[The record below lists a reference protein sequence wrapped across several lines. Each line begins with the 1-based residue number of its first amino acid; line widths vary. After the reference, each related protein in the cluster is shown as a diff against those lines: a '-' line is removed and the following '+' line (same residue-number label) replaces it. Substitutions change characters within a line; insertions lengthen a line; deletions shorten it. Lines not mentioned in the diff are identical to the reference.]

1 MEEDEQKI
9 KEEAKYLIAKTKQMM
24 ENMNLT
30 SPSQNLE
37 KRNTKI
43 NKSQSKNN
51 NKSNSTAHYSNPS
64 FDSSKLSPSRR
75 SNALPYENY
84 LINGKK
90 INSESDMKIN
100 IKNLTKKISELT
112 NVIQRLE
119 KEIKNKDE
127 IIDSLEKK
135 LISSTQHIDN
145 LNKMIIKDRS
155 DNIQVENSNMKRKIL
170 DLEKKIKDNTFM
182 YEEIIKEYKNKLS
195 GLNNENDGNVN
206 QLNKLSE
213 DFQKLVINHHDVNYE
228 LKAKNNK
235 VEEFKKK
242 FEKQESNEK
251 VNVKKI
257 EQLEDTLKVL
267 VNLIKN
273 LFNEERE
280 FYPLR
285 SQLLDQI
292 KYLTLP

>member
-75 SNALPYENY
+75 SNTLPYENY

-257 EQLEDTLKVL
+257 EQLEYTLKVL

>member
-251 VNVKKI
+251 LNIKKI

>member
-75 SNALPYENY
+75 SNTLPYENY

-119 KEIKNKDE
+119 KEIKSKDE

>member
-37 KRNTKI
+37 KKNTKI

-75 SNALPYENY
+75 SNTLPYENY

-119 KEIKNKDE
+119 KEIKSKDE

-257 EQLEDTLKVL
+257 EQLEYTLKVL

-273 LFNEERE
+273 LFNKER
-280 FYPLR
+280 
-285 SQLLDQI
+285 
-292 KYLTLP
+292 

>member
-37 KRNTKI
+37 KKNTKI

-51 NKSNSTAHYSNPS
+51 NKSNSTTHYSNPS

-112 NVIQRLE
+112 NVIQKIE

-251 VNVKKI
+251 LNIKKI

>member
-119 KEIKNKDE
+119 KEIKSKDE

>member
-1 MEEDEQKI
+1 MEDEQII

-75 SNALPYENY
+75 SNTLPYENY

-119 KEIKNKDE
+119 KEIKSKDE

>member
-1 MEEDEQKI
+1 M
-9 KEEAKYLIAKTKQMM
+9 
-24 ENMNLT
+24 
-30 SPSQNLE
+30 
-37 KRNTKI
+37 
-43 NKSQSKNN
+43 
-51 NKSNSTAHYSNPS
+51 
-64 FDSSKLSPSRR
+64 
-75 SNALPYENY
+75 
-84 LINGKK
+84 
-90 INSESDMKIN
+90 
-100 IKNLTKKISELT
+100 TKKISELT
-112 NVIQRLE
+112 NTIQKLE
-119 KEIKNKDE
+119 KEIKNKDD
-127 IIDSLEKK
+127 IINTLEKK
-135 LISSTQHIDN
+135 LYSNSEIIDN
-145 LNKMIIKDRS
+145 LNKKIINERS
-155 DNIQVENSNMKRKIL
+155 ENSQVENSNMKRKIL

-251 VNVKKI
+251 LNIKKI